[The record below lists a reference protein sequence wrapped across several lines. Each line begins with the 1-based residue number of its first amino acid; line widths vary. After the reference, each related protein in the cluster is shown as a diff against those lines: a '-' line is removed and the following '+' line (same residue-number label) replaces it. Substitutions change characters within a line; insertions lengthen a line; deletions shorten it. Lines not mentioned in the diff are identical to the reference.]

1 MSCELQVPIVHYQMM
16 KHLPGAKA
24 GADFSYMSV
33 CGVVPPDGVGPSLA
47 LVTIVQYKLL
57 SVSWIFS
64 PQSQLL
70 CRPNVI

>member
-33 CGVVPPDGVGPSLA
+33 CGVVPPDGGGSL
-47 LVTIVQYKLL
+47 TIVQYRLT
-57 SVSWIFS
+57 SFMDIFTSITVVVSF
-64 PQSQLL
+64 
-70 CRPNVI
+70 